1 MSSVQL
7 APNTAEP
14 DTGIAARIREARE
27 ALEWSQADL
36 AHRLGVTQD
45 TIRGWEAA
53 EREPRSNRLVTMAG
67 VLGVSAHWLLDGSEQ
82 FAPSEDTLPAD
93 AARAQ
98 LESVRMKINEMQL
111 LLNDLEQQLN
121 QID

>member
-1 MSSVQL
+1 MSSVKL
-7 APNTAEP
+7 AQSDTTI

-27 ALEWSQADL
+27 ALEWTQADL
-36 AHRLGVTQD
+36 AHRLGVTED

-67 VLGVSAHWLLDGSEQ
+67 VLGISAHWLLDGSEQ
-82 FAPSEDTLPAD
+82 FAPSEDAAPAD

-121 QID
+121 QMD